1 MTYRTPQ
8 DENGNFIS
16 TSCVSRREQEFFYYN
31 LVFREGGENLKII
44 SHGRAR
50 KNEPKSHENS
60 RDREFSLCS
69 ATLVA
74 FVGIHS
80 ALCFPVAKLS
90 PWPAGGLNSTA
101 PCFKPLRNLE
111 ILKFPKWWPW
121 LPFSQTRIAIQTD
134 CWKDGNKIKRTSW
147 TWPLKNKSKN
157 FWWSR

>member
-1 MTYRTPQ
+1 M
-8 DENGNFIS
+8 
-16 TSCVSRREQEFFYYN
+16 
-31 LVFREGGENLKII
+31 FREGGENLKII

-111 ILKFPKWWPW
+111 IKNLQNDDLGSHFLKLSLHSAVCFPVAKLDLWPAGG
-121 LPFSQTRIAIQTD
+121 L
-134 CWKDGNKIKRTSW
+134 
-147 TWPLKNKSKN
+147 N
-157 FWWSR
+157 FKL